1 MTTVIFWVAFIGLFF
16 AGLNALPDVAPL
28 SEEFN
33 SALTLI
39 VSNMK
44 AWNALFPITELF
56 ICVGILATFY
66 IVKFG
71 WRATKW
77 VIHIVRGSG
86 ASA

>member
-16 AGLNALPDVAPL
+16 AGLNALPDATPL
-28 SEEFN
+28 SENF
-33 SALTLI
+33 SDAFTLI

-44 AWNALFPITELF
+44 AWNALFPINELM
-56 ICVGILATFY
+56 IAVGIMATFY
-66 IVKFG
+66 LAKFG
-71 WRATKW
+71 WRALKW